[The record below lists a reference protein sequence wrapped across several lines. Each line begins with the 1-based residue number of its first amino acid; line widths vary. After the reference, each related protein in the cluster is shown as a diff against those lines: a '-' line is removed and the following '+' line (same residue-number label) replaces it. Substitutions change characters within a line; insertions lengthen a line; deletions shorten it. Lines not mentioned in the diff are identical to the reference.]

1 MANISNIT
9 LPDNTN
15 YGIRATGIMYGEVDS
30 TSTSVTFTATV
41 PGIYALEDGVTVLLK
56 NEVID
61 STS

>member
-1 MANISNIT
+1 
-9 LPDNTN
+9 
-15 YGIRATGIMYGEVDS
+15 VDS